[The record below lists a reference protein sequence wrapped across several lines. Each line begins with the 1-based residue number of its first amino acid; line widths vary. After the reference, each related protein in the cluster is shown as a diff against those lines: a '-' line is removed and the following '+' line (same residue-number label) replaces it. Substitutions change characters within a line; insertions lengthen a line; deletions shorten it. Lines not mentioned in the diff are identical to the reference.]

1 MTTLVLAAML
11 SAAVLPAAGG
21 QSSAI
26 DGTWRAQLQDNWTRN
41 DNRQWINL
49 RLDRDD
55 NRQFGFSIPI
65 DELEGLGARGARFT
79 ANDVR
84 FSVKRDAGSVAFQ
97 GNFNDGRGTGTWRF
111 APNADFVAA
120 MRKNYGE
127 LSVDDV
133 FKLAIHDVSR
143 NFIAAMN
150 QEGYPRP
157 SLDELTKMRIH
168 GVDAVY
174 VQGLRK
180 AGYDKLSVDELV
192 KTRIHGA
199 TPAFAQEVST
209 AGLKATVDDL
219 VKMRIHGVTPDFIKE
234 MRSLGYKDLGV
245 DDLVKMRIHGV
256 TPEFIREMRARGFKD
271 LSIDDLVGMRI
282 HGVSPEFIKEIE
294 GFG

>member
-1 MTTLVLAAML
+1 MKTLVLAAL
-11 SAAVLPAAGG
+11 VSASVLPAAGG

-26 DGTWRAQLQDNWTRN
+26 DGTWRARLQDNWTRN

-55 NRQFGFSIPI
+55 DRQFGFSIPL
-65 DELEGLGARGARFT
+65 DELEGLGARGDRFT

-97 GNFNDGRGTGTWRF
+97 GSFNDGRGTGTWKF
-111 APNADFVAA
+111 APNEDFVGA
-120 MRKNYGE
+120 MRKTYGE
-127 LSVDDV
+127 LSADDV

-143 NFIAAMN
+143 TFIAAMN

-180 AGYDKLSVDELV
+180 AGYDKLSVNELV

-199 TPAFAQEVST
+199 TPAFAQEVSN
-209 AGLKATVDDL
+209 AGCEGERRRSREDADPRRDARLHQGNAEP
-219 VKMRIHGVTPDFIKE
+219 RIQGPRRR
-234 MRSLGYKDLGV
+234 RSRQDAHPRCFAG
-245 DDLVKMRIHGV
+245 IHPRDG
-256 TPEFIREMRARGFKD
+256 
-271 LSIDDLVGMRI
+271 
-282 HGVSPEFIKEIE
+282 
-294 GFG
+294 